1 MPTRPASIIALAA
14 LVVAACS
21 SAPVL
26 PGEMAADVGRLQTVV
41 PIVEELRVSD
51 FENSPYC
58 RNLGYARGVFGD
70 LAQDGCARD
79 GTQPFDAVAVADH
92 ARVAE
97 AITATDVP
105 ATRIRTVTFDADG
118 GLRTA
123 WFVLQDGSITEDQ
136 AYLYDPANTVAKVNA
151 DGGEAFTR
159 LDDAWWFVRSPDD

>member
-1 MPTRPASIIALAA
+1 MPTSSRSIVAFAALA
-14 LVVAACS
+14 LAACS
-21 SAPVL
+21 SGPVL
-26 PGEMAADVGRLQTVV
+26 PGDMAADVGRLESVV
-41 PIVEELRVSD
+41 PLVEELRASD

-79 GTQPFDAVAVADH
+79 GTQPFDAIAVADH

-97 AITATDVP
+97 AITTADVP
-105 ATRIRTVTFDADG
+105 ATRIRTATFDPHG
-118 GLRTA
+118 GLQTA

-136 AYLYDPANTVAKVNA
+136 AYLYDPANTVPKVNA
-151 DGGEAFTR
+151 EGGEQFTR